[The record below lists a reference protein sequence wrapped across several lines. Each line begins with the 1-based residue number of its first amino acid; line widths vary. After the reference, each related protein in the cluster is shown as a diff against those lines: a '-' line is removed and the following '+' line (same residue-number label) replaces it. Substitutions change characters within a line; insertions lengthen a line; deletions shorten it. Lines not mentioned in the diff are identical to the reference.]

1 MSCFGQNY
9 NPEPTREW
17 SRYENPCAY
26 SNNPLVLYN
35 GIAYKLDVLKKG
47 NVLQYK
53 KNSSNIT
60 KQQRYAQIARGLWT
74 NRTTTWAT
82 QTQSYTNP
90 NTNSLKRSNFQNYN
104 TATLAPTSAPI
115 TCPAPIIPIN
125 FVLPYVNGGSD
136 SAGANPAPVIPPQQR
151 PPLISPANPVIPPII
166 PIAEPEPVIIPD
178 GGSLICNVSE
188 NICTGQIYGITENQF
203 CYPTS
208 DSDVPGP
215 IIYLCYNDGL
225 PTYYPRTRRVFAAG
239 GNKWP
244 QGEKFIKS
252 AIETF
257 NLPQSFSLAVSSVG
271 NAVQDKNYG
280 NSGVYGNYG
289 TRIINSDDLT
299 NQYNNLEKLI
309 TDKSSEI
316 IANQED
322 IANKIL
328 YTTGAITSTQGDIKS
343 KISDL
348 SSDLAKSGE
357 LLQNSVSNAVTS
369 IKSQAIVIKDLI
381 SSNIDNVNTNVNAVN
396 ANVDNINTKVNAVNA
411 NVDNVNTKV
420 NAVNANVDN
429 VNTNVNAV
437 NANVEDAANKI
448 LYSTGAITSTQ
459 GDIKSKI
466 SNLSTDVAKNGR
478 VIQNSVSNAVTSINS
493 QAIVIKDL
501 ISSNIDKVDTNVNAV
516 NANVDAVN
524 ANVDAVNNRVGS
536 LVNVF
541 GEFNKKTVSQLNEFV
556 AFAEDNGPLMR
567 PFENDT
573 TDNNSIQSFKD
584 YLDAQF
590 LFNASK
596 IDALQ
601 SELSNAKTAI
611 SEKIDT
617 TKLDITDLINTTKAE
632 IVAGNTLINEKIN
645 ASKSDFTDLINT
657 TNAEIVAGNALI
669 SEKIDTTKSDIT
681 DLIDTTNAEIV
692 ASNTLISEKI
702 NASKSDITDLIN
714 TTKAQIDTS
723 HATISGKIDTSKS
736 DIADLINT
744 TKAEIVAG
752 NTFISEKMDT
762 IKADITGLIN
772 TTKAQLETIIQSV
785 VTSNSQIFVLLSAVA
800 ANGTGGNGNG
810 NGGGT
815 IQETMIHT
823 LLISETFSTIMTYY
837 SDLADGNFEALSAE
851 LTGEK
856 FTQLSKELF
865 DFKSG
870 LAINSDYETIRRII
884 VTSFEALM
892 RMVTTNIAYLELQN
906 NYEVVFNRSK
916 ILDNIELLKEYIDSL
931 NNSGNLSIVPEIS
944 IVAPFIELRPEI
956 QAYIDKYGL
965 PEDGVFNPD
974 KLAELL

>member
-1 MSCFGQNY
+1 MSCFGSNY
-9 NPEPTREW
+9 NPRPPREW

-26 SNNPLVLYN
+26 IDNPEDPKPDLVYRFE
-35 GIAYKLDVLKKG
+35 VLKKG
-47 NVLQYK
+47 NILQYK

-104 TATLAPTSAPI
+104 TVTLAPTSAPI

-125 FVLPYVNGGSD
+125 FVLPPVNGGSG
-136 SAGANPAPVIPPQQR
+136 SSGPNPAPVVPPQQN

-178 GGSLICNVSE
+178 GGSLICNISE
-188 NICTGQIYGITENQF
+188 NICTGQIYGITGNQF

-225 PTYYPRTRRVFAAG
+225 PTYYPRVRRTYSAG

-244 QGEKFIKS
+244 QGEKNINS

-257 NLPQSFSLAVSSVG
+257 NLPQSFSPAVSSVG
-271 NAVQDKNYG
+271 TAVQDKNYG

-289 TRIINSDDLT
+289 TRIISSDDLT
-299 NQYNNLEKLI
+299 KQYNNLEKLI

-316 IANQED
+316 ITNQED

-396 ANVDNINTKVNAVNA
+396 ANV
-411 NVDNVNTKV
+411 
-420 NAVNANVDN
+420 
-429 VNTNVNAV
+429 
-437 NANVEDAANKI
+437 EDAANKI

-478 VIQNSVSNAVTSINS
+478 FIQNSVYNATNSIKS

-524 ANVDAVNNRVGS
+524 NRVGS

-541 GEFNKKTVSQLNEFV
+541 GEFNKKTVSQLTEFV
-556 AFAEDNGPLMR
+556 AFAEDNDILMR
-567 PFENDT
+567 PYENDT
-573 TDNNSIQSFKD
+573 TPDNNSIQSFKE
-584 YLDAQF
+584 YLDSQF

-601 SELSNAKTAI
+601 SELSNAKNAI
-611 SEKIDT
+611 SEKINT
-617 TKLDITDLINTTKAE
+617 TKSDITDLINTTKAE
-632 IVAGNTLINEKIN
+632 IVAGNTLISEKIN

-657 TNAEIVAGNALI
+657 TKDEIVAGNTLI
-669 SEKIDTTKSDIT
+669 SGKIDTTKAEIISSNATISGK
-681 DLIDTTNAEIV
+681 IDTAKSDVVALINTTKAEIV
-692 ASNTLISEKI
+692 AIGGKI
-702 NASKSDITDLIN
+702 DATKSDITDLIN

-723 HATISGKIDTSKS
+723 HATISEKINTTKS
-736 DIADLINT
+736 DITDLINT
-744 TKAEIVAG
+744 TKAELEINITV
-752 NTFISEKMDT
+752 SQKT
-762 IKADITGLIN
+762 IIDLLNSGVITGCSDETQSKLIHN
-772 TTKAQLETIIQSV
+772 LI
-785 VTSNSQIFVLLSAVA
+785 
-800 ANGTGGNGNG
+800 
-810 NGGGT
+810 
-815 IQETMIHT
+815 
-823 LLISETFSTIMTYY
+823 ISETVAEIIEYY
-837 SDLADGNFEALSAE
+837 SNFISGNFSQVSSQLTVDKFNKLSLE
-851 LTGEK
+851 LYK
-856 FTQLSKELF
+856 L
-865 DFKSG
+865 KSI
-870 LAINSDYETIRRII
+870 LPDNSDYEIVRNII
-884 VTSFEALM
+884 VKSFEALM
-892 RMVTTNIAYLELQN
+892 QIINQQLQFIVLQN
-906 NYEVVFNRSK
+906 SYNVISEKAS
-916 ILDNIELLKEYIDSL
+916 ILDDMSKLRDYIATLSNSASL
-931 NNSGNLSIVPEIS
+931 VLIS
-944 IVAPFIELRPEI
+944 DVTVDAPMFGLNPEI
-956 QAYIDKYGL
+956 QKYIDLHGF
-965 PEDGVFNPD
+965 PEGGVFDSN
-974 KLAELL
+974 KLAIIIDNM